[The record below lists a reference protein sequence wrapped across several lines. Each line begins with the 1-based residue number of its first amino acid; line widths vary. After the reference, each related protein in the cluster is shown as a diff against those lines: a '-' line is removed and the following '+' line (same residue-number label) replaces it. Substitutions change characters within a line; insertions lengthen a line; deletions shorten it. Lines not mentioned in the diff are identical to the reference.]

1 MVVWKRIL
9 AIGVCLAVAT
19 GSLTGCGAGGDED
32 DGTVTVALLADGAG
46 FGTQSFNDV
55 ALEGLQRAE
64 QELGIKLITLE
75 VKEVSD

>member
-46 FGTQSFNDV
+46 FGTQSVRGTPESGAGAGN
-55 ALEGLQRAE
+55 
-64 QELGIKLITLE
+64 
-75 VKEVSD
+75 